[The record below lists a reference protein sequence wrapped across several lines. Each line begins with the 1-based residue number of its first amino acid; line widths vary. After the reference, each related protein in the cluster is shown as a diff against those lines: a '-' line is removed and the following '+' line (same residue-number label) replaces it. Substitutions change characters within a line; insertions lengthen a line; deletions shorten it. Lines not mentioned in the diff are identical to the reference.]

1 MREKLDS
8 DRPNHQKLWLQVA
21 YQAPKVLVKS
31 IRKVQWKTQWVI
43 VAGKILVIIRGNS
56 NISFWKAYLLVCL
69 PALRKKAI
77 ISMKESHLCMII
89 WNYQKCNYT
98 ISNLRTTS
106 VRMLII
112 AKLINTY
119 KVMVVEE
126 HVQKYSP
133 YTQYKREGLVYHL
146 LW

>member
-1 MREKLDS
+1 
-8 DRPNHQKLWLQVA
+8 
-21 YQAPKVLVKS
+21 
-31 IRKVQWKTQWVI
+31 
-43 VAGKILVIIRGNS
+43 
-56 NISFWKAYLLVCL
+56 
-69 PALRKKAI
+69 
-77 ISMKESHLCMII
+77 MII

-146 LW
+146 L